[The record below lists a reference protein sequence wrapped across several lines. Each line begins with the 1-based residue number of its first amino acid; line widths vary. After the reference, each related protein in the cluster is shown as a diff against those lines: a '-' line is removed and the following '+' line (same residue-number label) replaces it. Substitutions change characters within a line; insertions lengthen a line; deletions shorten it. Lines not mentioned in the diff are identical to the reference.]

1 MYIASVKKNLYLLIL
16 MFLASFSC
24 DTIKKSSYNP
34 QEKFSAAELKGD
46 FSVLQKV
53 LKANHPSLY
62 WYSPKDSID
71 NYFSST
77 YESLNDSL
85 TEQQFRKK
93 VSWVINKI
101 HCGHTVVRASKRFS
115 KYYSKQPVS
124 LFPLLLKVW
133 NDSAVVVNSLLKEDS
148 TFRRGTIITGI
159 NGVSVK
165 KMLDSMCQFI
175 SSDGYSNIFKYQLI
189 SFNFPAFYK
198 YTYGTDS
205 IYTVQFIDSTGNTN
219 KKTVRNFESKTGFS
233 TNNQQLLSDAIT
245 KKQLRQFRLS
255 NDRDMDVDTALSTAI
270 ISVNTFS
277 KGKLLRFF
285 HRSFKRIKRENIK
298 NVVLDLRLNTGGSVI
313 ACTRLSQYLTNK
325 PFRVSDTVAAYS
337 RSFPYKKYIKP
348 WLIYWL
354 SMHISGKRLQDG
366 RIHFRYF
373 EKHYFKPK
381 KKNHFNGNIY
391 IVTGGYTFSAA
402 TLVASN
408 LKGQQNVTIVGEET
422 GGGAYGNSAMLLTTV
437 VLPNSGLRI
446 TLPLFRM
453 VLDASRPKN
462 GRGVLPDIE
471 VKPSSNFIKMGIDAK
486 LETVR
491 ELIKHKKM

>member
-1 MYIASVKKNLYLLIL
+1 
-16 MFLASFSC
+16 MFSASFSC
-24 DTIKKSSYNP
+24 NTIKKSSYNP
-34 QEKFSAAELKGD
+34 EEKLSPSELKED
-46 FSVLQKV
+46 FEVLNKV

-62 WYSPKDSID
+62 WYSSKDSVD
-71 NYFSST
+71 KFFLST

-85 TEQQFRKK
+85 NEQQFRKK

-101 HCGHTVVRASKRFS
+101 HCGHTVVRASKKVS

-148 TFRRGTIITGI
+148 VFIRGTIVTRI
-159 NGVSVK
+159 NGFTIK
-165 KMLDSMCQFI
+165 EILDSMCQFI

-205 IYTVQFIDSTGNTN
+205 TYTVEFIDSAGNPI

-233 TNNQQLLSDAIT
+233 INNQQILSGSAT
-245 KKQLRQFRLS
+245 KKQLRYLKLTSERNVEIDTSS
-255 NDRDMDVDTALSTAI
+255 NTAI
-270 ISVNTFS
+270 LSVNTFS

-285 HRSFKRIKRENIK
+285 HRSFKRIKQEKIK
-298 NVVLDLRLNTGGSVI
+298 NVVLDLRLNTGGSII
-313 ACTRLSQYLTNK
+313 ACTRLSQYLIDK
-325 PFRVSDTVAAYS
+325 PFRVADTVAAYN

-381 KKNHFNGNIY
+381 KQNHFNGNIY
-391 IVTGGYTFSAA
+391 LITGGYTFSAA

-408 LKGQQNVTIVGEET
+408 LKGQQNVTVVGEET

-437 VLPNSGLRI
+437 VLPNTGLRI

-453 VLDASRPKN
+453 VLDASRAKN
-462 GRGVLPDIE
+462 GRGILPDIE
-471 VKPSSNFIKMGIDAK
+471 VRPSSSFIEKGLDAK
-486 LETVR
+486 LKKVK
-491 ELIKHKKM
+491 ELILQRKA